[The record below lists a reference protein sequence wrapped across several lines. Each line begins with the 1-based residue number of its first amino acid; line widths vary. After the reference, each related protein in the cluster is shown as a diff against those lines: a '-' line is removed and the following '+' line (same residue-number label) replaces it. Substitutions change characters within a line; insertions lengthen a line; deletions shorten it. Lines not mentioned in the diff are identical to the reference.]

1 MTNSSSIIDKQAI
14 DAPLTD
20 VVFQRLLQRI
30 YSGDMPPGM
39 VINEVALAREFGVS
53 RGPVREAVRRLQGI
67 QIVSREPYLKARV
80 VELSAETALE
90 LFQMRMGLEGMACVL
105 AVERMS
111 DEEIDQL
118 MQDLEVDH
126 EHRLHGRQ
134 VEEGWHFDLHE
145 RVVRASRNKRIIS
158 ALCEDLYHLLNIYR
172 RHSGSVLE
180 RKEDAFDE
188 HWQIVSAIRSR
199 NARLAESLMRSHI
212 QRAADHI
219 VEQLQNRESA

>member
-1 MTNSSSIIDKQAI
+1 VLRTGPFMTNSSSIIDKQVI

-53 RGPVREAVRRLQGI
+53 RGPIREAVRRLQGI
-67 QIVSREPYLKARV
+67 QIVSREPYLKACL
-80 VELSAETALE
+80 VEVSAETALE

-105 AVERMS
+105 AVECMS

-118 MQDLEVDH
+118 LQDLEIDH
-126 EHRLHGRQ
+126 EHRVHGRE

-145 RVVRASRNKRIIS
+145 RVVRASRNKRII
-158 ALCEDLYHLLNIYR
+158 
-172 RHSGSVLE
+172 
-180 RKEDAFDE
+180 
-188 HWQIVSAIRSR
+188 
-199 NARLAESLMRSHI
+199 
-212 QRAADHI
+212 
-219 VEQLQNRESA
+219 